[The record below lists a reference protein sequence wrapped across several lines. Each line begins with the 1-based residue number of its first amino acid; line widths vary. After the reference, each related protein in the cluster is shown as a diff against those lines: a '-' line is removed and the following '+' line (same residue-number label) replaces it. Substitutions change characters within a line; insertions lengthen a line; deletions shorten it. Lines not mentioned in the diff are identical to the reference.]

1 MEISKK
7 TLDTIAKIY
16 DVGLNSENW
25 PIVLEELCHHI
36 DAVGSA
42 LFYDDCNNSELNAEI
57 TAYSQFWSNDA
68 LDRYLKYVQ
77 PYEPSEEIMRQ
88 TPPGIISYA
97 QLMPYNSKFDI
108 ELYAKSMWDH
118 FGVCAVSA
126 VRMNDSGAWYDYLTF
141 QYQRGQSKFQNNESN
156 ELKILLPHITKAIEI
171 TRPTALLKQR
181 FKAVL
186 DALDHLHIGVL
197 ILSKSHTVV
206 TKNIAANKIL
216 EQYDGLFIDLQ
227 GRLKATGISDH
238 QTLQRLITQVIETS
252 GSKGTTNGGLTT
264 IERRSGRDAFLLDI
278 VPVRD
283 PEHQIG
289 RGFHGAIVFCIDPT
303 ETRHIS
309 ARGVQK
315 LYGLTNSETEICKL
329 LVHGTSNKQMAEMRN
344 VSSETIKS
352 QVQSILK
359 KTKSINRSA
368 LIRLVL
374 SINIPIDTND
384 L

>member
-1 MEISKK
+1 MDISEK
-7 TLDTIAKIY
+7 TLETIAKIY

-25 PIVLEELCHHI
+25 PIVLEELCHHL
-36 DAVGSA
+36 DAAGSA
-42 LFYDDCNNSELNAEI
+42 LFYDDSNNSELNAEI

-68 LDRYLKYVQ
+68 LDRYIRYVQ

-88 TPPGIISYA
+88 TPPGIISYS

-108 ELYAKSMWDH
+108 KLYAKNMWDH

-126 VRMNDSGAWYDYLTF
+126 VRMNGSGAWYDYLTF
-141 QYQRGQSKFQNNESN
+141 QFQRGQSKFHNNEVS
-156 ELKILLPHITKAIEI
+156 ELKILLPHITKAIQI
-171 TRPTALLKQR
+171 SRPTALLKQR

-197 ILSKSHTVV
+197 ILSSSHTVV
-206 TKNIAANKIL
+206 THNIAATKIL
-216 EQYDGLFIDLQ
+216 EQNDGLFMDTQ
-227 GRLKATGISDH
+227 GRLKAVGISDH
-238 QTLQRLITQVIETS
+238 QTLKRLITQVIETS
-252 GSKGTTNGGLTT
+252 GSKGTTSGGF
-264 IERRSGRDAFLLDI
+264 IAIDRRSGRDAFLLDI
-278 VPVRD
+278 VPARD
-283 PEHQIG
+283 PEHQID

-309 ARGVQK
+309 THGVQK
-315 LYGLTNSETEICKL
+315 IYGLTKSETEICRL
-329 LVHGTSNKQMAEMRN
+329 LVHGISNKQMAEMRN

-359 KTKSINRSA
+359 KTRSINRSA

-374 SINIPIDTND
+374 SINIPVDTNEQ
-384 L
+384 